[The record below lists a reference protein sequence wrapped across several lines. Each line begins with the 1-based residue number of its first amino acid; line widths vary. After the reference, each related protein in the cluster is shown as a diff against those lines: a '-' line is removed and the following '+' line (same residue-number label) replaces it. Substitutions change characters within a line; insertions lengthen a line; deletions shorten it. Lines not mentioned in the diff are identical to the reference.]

1 MGSLGEGCVN
11 FFLPITI
18 HRWTGSQTK
27 PLWFNIQ
34 AEGQGSLRQTIVYK
48 QYPFSEQKQPEAKV
62 KVKETTNWTQNWLLF
77 AINKLRSNKYQ
88 TSCEEILSFPN
99 CLDIGVA
106 NKEFWTC

>member
-18 HRWTGSQTK
+18 GRCTGSQTK

-48 QYPFSEQKQPEAKV
+48 QYAFSEQKQPEAKV
-62 KVKETTNWTQNWLLF
+62 KVKETTNWSQNWLFF

-106 NKEFWTC
+106 SKEFWIC